1 MRRLTAT
8 PHCHNK
14 LIEYTAANISY
25 TSTVE
30 IYNNMKTTQPALAL
44 LALTLLACD
53 PTTAPTTTAQPTG
66 QPATPLTAQPAQPAA
81 PDAALTPQQRLNEGV
96 TLMARNTPAA
106 LTQAAD
112 LFQTSCDEGLAAAC
126 NNLGALYMLGR
137 GVGKDEARA
146 LTIFKKACEDKDRAA
161 CDTLGELYS
170 RDNSPSRDLALA
182 ASSYAAAC
190 ELGFLPSCA
199 RLGSM
204 YDQGSEVAK
213 DDARAAALYEQACA
227 FDIKKACD
235 DMNTVALGQEVAS
248 GDELSSAQGSCS
260 AKLGAAC
267 GNLAVMYRSGR
278 GVAKDVRKATTLYSN
293 SCLYNALS
301 CDQLGAI
308 YLVGEGD
315 LPADPA
321 KALPLLNKGCEG
333 GVATSCNNLG
343 AAYGRGLGVTRDA
356 EQAAAL
362 YKRACDAGL
371 NDACINLK
379 RLNP

>member
-1 MRRLTAT
+1 
-8 PHCHNK
+8 
-14 LIEYTAANISY
+14 
-25 TSTVE
+25 
-30 IYNNMKTTQPALAL
+30 MKTAQLAPYLL

-53 PTTAPTTTAQPTG
+53 PTTEPAGQPTAPPTQAAPAQPT
-66 QPATPLTAQPAQPAA
+66 QPATPQ
-81 PDAALTPQQRLNEGV
+81 LTPQQRLDEGV

-146 LTIFKKACEDKDRAA
+146 LTLFKKACEGKDRAA

-170 RDNSPSRDLALA
+170 RDSSPSRDLALA
-182 ASSYAAAC
+182 TSSYAAAC

-204 YDQGSEVAK
+204 YDQGSEAAK
-213 DDARAAALYEQACA
+213 DDARAAALYEQACVH
-227 FDIKKACD
+227 DIKKACG
-235 DMNTVALGQEVAS
+235 DMNTVAVGQGVAS
-248 GDELSSAQGSCS
+248 GDELASAQGSCS

-293 SCLYNALS
+293 ACLYNALS
-301 CDQLGAI
+301 CDQLGAL

-333 GVATSCNNLG
+333 GVASSCNNLG
-343 AAYGRGLGVTRDA
+343 VCYNKGLGGLTRDA
-356 EQAAAL
+356 ERAAAMF
-362 YKRACDAGL
+362 KRACDAGL
-371 NDACINLK
+371 DDACANLK